1 MADEKIKVKIV
12 PARFTHYLGEVEI
25 TIPEPEI
32 EKHGYYNAYI
42 NTLEDMKKCVE
53 TSGFL
58 LAVRNNTDYNKI
70 NTFYLSL
77 GYDLERDQKNIA
89 KDLKLW
95 FCESLEDEI
104 KRVQTDKEDEIQADR
119 TTQTAAQA
127 EPEKKEVQTALLV
140 NDNNPMY
147 VSDLL
152 EVGLIDTYFRCD
164 SLEKVAVFIMQ
175 NKEKYQSDNSNFEIT
190 TTMLRQF
197 KQLDGSEYSKA
208 AISKAKKAAKDL

>member
-70 NTFYLSL
+70 NTFYLSF
-77 GYDLERDQKNIA
+77 GYDLERDQKKIA

-119 TTQTAAQA
+119 TIQNAPQA
-127 EPEKKEVQTALLV
+127 EPEIIV
-140 NDNNPMY
+140 NDNSPMY

-152 EVGLIDTYFRCD
+152 EVGLIDKYFRCD

-175 NKEKYQSDNSNFEIT
+175 NRHKTGVLPYAVLRSRF
-190 TTMLRQF
+190 LRQF
-197 KQLDGSEYSKA
+197 KRLDGSDFSYYAYSKA
-208 AISKAKKAAKDL
+208 RKAAKKILEEEE